1 MHYPPFTQGHRPG
14 LHVLLS
20 ASILEVPHEP
30 I

>member
-1 MHYPPFTQGHRPG
+1 MHYPPFTQGHRLE
-14 LHVLLS
+14 LHVVLS